1 MKPHHRSRSG
11 EPEPHSYSLLF
22 IALLATSPTLASAQK
37 ITGGP
42 AATVSLYKQT
52 DYSTAR
58 ACAVGC
64 LVYNGIYHCGV
75 NAGYQDLGI
84 GLGCGCGSVNG
95 CYCNTKVAAEAS
107 SYVSSCVSS
116 RCAANVGDWKSEI
129 GSMMNMYGTY
139 CATANVEPT
148 PNAANAPNP
157 AGVTGKA
164 ASGTLQ
170 TSAGGGSRAG
180 AGLPAETG
188 DSGAGQQQQQQS
200 NGGGDSASKGG
211 LSQSDVIALA
221 ASLGVGV
228 PSLMIAAA
236 TLWLQMK
243 KKKSKA
249 LAASTAAKPPSV
261 QGGNTSLAC

>member
-1 MKPHHRSRSG
+1 MKRHRQAK
-11 EPEPHSYSLLF
+11 PEESYPRPSCRLLLL
-22 IALLATSPTLASAQK
+22 LLASSTLTSAQK
-37 ITGGP
+37 TTAGP

-58 ACAVGC
+58 SCAVGC

-75 NAGYQDLGI
+75 HAGYQDLGI
-84 GLGCGCGSVNG
+84 GLGCGCGPVNG
-95 CYCNTKVAAEAS
+95 CYCNTKVASEAS

-116 RCAANVGDWKSEI
+116 RCAANVADWKTEV
-129 GSMMNMYGTY
+129 GSMMNMYETY

-170 TSAGGGSRAG
+170 TSAGGGSRTG
-180 AGLPAETG
+180 AGLPVETG
-188 DSGAGQQQQQQS
+188 DSGGGQQQQQGS
-200 NGGGDSASKGG
+200 GGGDSASKGG

-243 KKKSKA
+243 KKNKA
-249 LAASTAAKPPSV
+249 QAAETAAKPPSV
-261 QGGNTSLAC
+261 QCGTSP